1 MMNNSRRS
9 PFKPFRNS
17 LVAIMISLL
26 VSGCGVIVVTTATVL
41 AIDVARDRRGASV
54 YWDDNKT
61 EIRLGNLIGKQKQIQ
76 NEHVNIT
83 VYNGVALLTGE
94 VPDQRDIDD
103 IIDLVKADEGTGQ
116 VINRLELAGKTN
128 MNSRAN
134 DGWLTTK
141 VKTAIAGSDFSDSTR
156 IKVVT
161 ERANVYLMGLVKPA
175 EAQVAVD
182 AARGVT
188 GVVRVIKVF
197 EYVEAD

>member
-1 MMNNSRRS
+1 MKNKSHRS

-103 IIDLVKADEGTGQ
+103 IIDLVKADEGTSQ

-175 EAQVAVD
+175 EAQIAVD

>member
-103 IIDLVKADEGTGQ
+103 IIDLVKADEGTSQ

-156 IKVVT
+156 VKVVT

-175 EAQVAVD
+175 EAQIAVD
-182 AARGVT
+182 ATRGVT

>member
-1 MMNNSRRS
+1 MMNNSLRS

-17 LVAIMISLL
+17 LAAIMISLL

-103 IIDLVKADEGTGQ
+103 IIDLVKADEGTSQ

>member
-103 IIDLVKADEGTGQ
+103 IIDLVKADEGTSQ

>member
-103 IIDLVKADEGTGQ
+103 IIDLVKADEGTSQ

-156 IKVVT
+156 ITVVT

>member
-1 MMNNSRRS
+1 MMKNSRRS
-9 PFKPFRNS
+9 PFQPFRNS
-17 LVAIMISLL
+17 VVAIMISLL

-103 IIDLVKADEGTGQ
+103 IIDLAKADEGTTQ

-156 IKVVT
+156 VKVVT

-175 EAQVAVD
+175 EAQIAVD

-197 EYVEAD
+197 EYLEED

>member
-1 MMNNSRRS
+1 MKNKSHRS

-103 IIDLVKADEGTGQ
+103 IIDLVKADEGTTQ

-156 IKVVT
+156 VKVVT

-175 EAQVAVD
+175 EAQIAVD
-182 AARGVT
+182 AAGV
-188 GVVRVIKVF
+188 
-197 EYVEAD
+197 

>member
-1 MMNNSRRS
+1 MKNKSHRS

-103 IIDLVKADEGTGQ
+103 IIDLVKADEGTTQ

-156 IKVVT
+156 VKVVT

-175 EAQVAVD
+175 EAQIAVD

-197 EYVEAD
+197 EYLEEA

>member
-76 NEHVNIT
+76 NEHVNVT

-103 IIDLVKADEGTGQ
+103 IIDLVKADEGTSQ

-161 ERANVYLMGLVKPA
+161 ERANVYLMGLVKPK

>member
-103 IIDLVKADEGTGQ
+103 IIDLVKADEGTTQ

-156 IKVVT
+156 VKVVT

-175 EAQVAVD
+175 EAQIAVD

-197 EYVEAD
+197 EYLEED

>member
-76 NEHVNIT
+76 NEHINIT

-103 IIDLVKADEGTGQ
+103 IIDLVKADEGTTQ

-156 IKVVT
+156 VKVVT

-197 EYVEAD
+197 EYIEED

>member
-1 MMNNSRRS
+1 MKNKNHRS

-94 VPDQRDIDD
+94 VPEQRDIDD
-103 IIDLVKADEGTGQ
+103 IIDLVKADEGTTQ